1 MTLDEAVQKLKGP
14 KGTQVTITIVRRGLA
29 EPLEMTVTRA
39 EIPQTTVRQAY
50 MLTPETGYILLT
62 EFSRGTGR
70 EMADAI
76 AQAARARG

>member
-14 KGTQVTITIVRRGLA
+14 KGTQVKITIVRRGLDQ
-29 EPLEMTVTRA
+29 PLAMSVTRA
-39 EIPQTTVRQAY
+39 EIPQTTVRQSY
-50 MLTPETGYILLT
+50 MLNPTTGYILLT

-76 AQAARARG
+76 EKLASRA